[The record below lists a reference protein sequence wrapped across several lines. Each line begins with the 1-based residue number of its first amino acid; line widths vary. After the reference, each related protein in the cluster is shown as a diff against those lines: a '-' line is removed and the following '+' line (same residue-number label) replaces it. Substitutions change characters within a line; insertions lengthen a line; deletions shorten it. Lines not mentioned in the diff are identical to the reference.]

1 MDHVS
6 MENVMKEDVIVELK
20 QKNLDL
26 TRDALENEEKYL
38 SQVASLRSLQAH
50 HNQLQA
56 RVKSERHTFHPDI

>member
-56 RVKSERHTFHPDI
+56 QVKSERHTFHPDI